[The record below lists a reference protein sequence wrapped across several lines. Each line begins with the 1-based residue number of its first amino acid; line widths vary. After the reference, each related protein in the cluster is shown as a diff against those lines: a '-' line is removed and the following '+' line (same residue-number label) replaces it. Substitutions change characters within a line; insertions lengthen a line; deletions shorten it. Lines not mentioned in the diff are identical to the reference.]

1 MKPFNSLIVDK
12 KGSKLTIFLLLV
24 LHCCLGTKRPDFDFR
39 VSSIIHVL
47 VHQVVLITKSS
58 CPDVFLQGHLGLK
71 LIEQNRI

>member
-39 VSSIIHVL
+39 VSVIISCVGASSGAN
-47 VHQVVLITKSS
+47 QSS
-58 CPDVFLQGHLGLK
+58 CPDVFYEVSAG
-71 LIEQNRI
+71 